1 MRSRKGVFMLIAALV
16 LTLNN
21 FLFAMNPKA
30 ARPIFDWIDPF
41 VIVGLAL
48 VFIDK
53 ILDSMKSGTEWHRL
67 MVAVLAGALAHLYAY
82 NYLAKMAGSGL
93 ESGTLWLV
101 MVPFVVSLLAY
112 EGFLM
117 IRASGRE

>member
-1 MRSRKGVFMLIAALV
+1 MLIVALV

-30 ARPIFDWIDPF
+30 AKPIFDWIDPF

-101 MVPFVVSLLAY
+101 MAPFAVSLLAY

>member
-1 MRSRKGVFMLIAALV
+1 MRSQKGFFMLIVALV

-30 ARPIFDWIDPF
+30 AKPIFDWIDPF

-53 ILDSMKSGTEWHRL
+53 ILDSMKSEAEWHRL

-101 MVPFVVSLLAY
+101 MVPFAVSLLAY

>member
-30 ARPIFDWIDPF
+30 AKPIFDWIDPF

-53 ILDSMKSGTEWHRL
+53 ILDSMKSEAEWHRL

-117 IRASGRE
+117 IRMSGRE

>member
-1 MRSRKGVFMLIAALV
+1 MRSQKGFFMLIVALV

-30 ARPIFDWIDPF
+30 AKPIFDWIDPF
-41 VIVGLAL
+41 VIIGLAL

-53 ILDSMKSGTEWHRL
+53 ILDSMKSEAEWHRL

-101 MVPFVVSLLAY
+101 MVPFAVSLLAY

>member
-1 MRSRKGVFMLIAALV
+1 MLIVALV

-30 ARPIFDWIDPF
+30 AKPIFDWIDPF
-41 VIVGLAL
+41 VIIGLAL

-53 ILDSMKSGTEWHRL
+53 ILDSMKTKPNGNRL

-82 NYLAKMAGSGL
+82 I
-93 ESGTLWLV
+93 TW
-101 MVPFVVSLLAY
+101 PRW
-112 EGFLM
+112 
-117 IRASGRE
+117 RAAALRAEPCGW

>member
-1 MRSRKGVFMLIAALV
+1 MLIVALV

-30 ARPIFDWIDPF
+30 AKLIFDWIDPF

-53 ILDSMKSGTEWHRL
+53 ILDSMKSGT
-67 MVAVLAGALAHLYAY
+67 
-82 NYLAKMAGSGL
+82 
-93 ESGTLWLV
+93 LWLV
-101 MVPFVVSLLAY
+101 MAPFAVSLLAY
-112 EGFLM
+112 EGFLL

>member
-1 MRSRKGVFMLIAALV
+1 MRSRKGFFMLIVALV

-30 ARPIFDWIDPF
+30 AKPIFDWIDPF
-41 VIVGLAL
+41 VIIGLAL

-53 ILDSMKSGTEWHRL
+53 ILDSMKSEAEWHRL

-101 MVPFVVSLLAY
+101 MVPFAVSLLAY

-117 IRASGRE
+117 IRASERE